1 MKGKTLVIGIIIFV
15 VVVIGVIYFAMMSTI
30 NKIKE
35 ENDLAEASIVSV
47 EMERQYPTLDI
58 K

>member
-15 VVVIGVIYFAMMSTI
+15 LVVVGFIYFAMMSTI

-35 ENDLAEASIVSV
+35 ENDLEESAIISI
-47 EMERQYPTLDI
+47 EDEEPRLTLVVQ
-58 K
+58 